1 MVGTKWYKC
10 DLHLHTPASKC
21 FHDRETVTF
30 EQWVQEAIDKG
41 LNCVAVTDHNS
52 AEWVELIQAEAEKKG
67 LNIFPGVELTCSEAK
82 VHILVLFE
90 IGTKRRTIEDFI
102 TLCRI
107 DSAKFGEQDAH
118 SPLSVDEVI
127 TEATGKNAIC
137 IPAHIDEY
145 AGIGQVAHG
154 LREKLFESD
163 CFLGVQVVHK
173 EFLVEEG
180 KYKKQEALIS
190 INKYRGATDEE
201 ITSGK
206 LKVSEEK
213 LKEWRSPVQQS
224 LKHGKAILTFSDNPH
239 SEFNSKHGLWGM
251 GRRYT
256 WIKMDQQPSLESLRQ
271 AMLLHQFRIKNDF
284 DCPDQPYSIPDTWIQ
299 SITIKETELSK
310 SGNDVLINF
319 NPQMNTII
327 GGRGSGKSSI
337 LQFLRGVFEKENEI
351 DTLTTIKTEFSNF
364 FKVKDKKK
372 QGVLKAAC
380 SIEILINR
388 RGELFKILFTQ
399 ETPIKHKT
407 QILKFNEI
415 SGNYD
420 DEQNLSFMKILDFDI
435 FSQKQI
441 YEIANNLNS
450 LRDRIDVSSADI
462 LKQQDVLENKKAEYI
477 KQSSAIRALKLKV
490 SKKDV
495 LKSEIQDIESKI
507 NKVKEIGIESELKKI
522 QEFNSDSTQFKN
534 FGISIESEQGQ
545 FDTLTESV
553 RRLKLKPES
562 YTESTRVLLEGLI
575 NNVNSE
581 IEKIAV
587 SLEKSKNDFVK
598 LNTLLETELSTNQW
612 STDKKETE
620 ESFEKKKETLIEQG
634 IVKIEEIEADIKLL
648 ATKKSELETIEKIE
662 TEITEKETALA
673 RIKEL
678 YIAERLKLS
687 NVRKEFLE
695 GLLYDGKVRA
705 KVNGCKDFENL
716 EEQIRLVLNSPE
728 SFDKDVATMIEYW
741 SGTDVK
747 RANKGVF
754 DIIAGIHNGTNAGA
768 DFDKRF
774 ITKVKG
780 LNGEQ
785 LDSCDL
791 MFPEDVIQLEYKTNA
806 GVWKAL
812 SNASAGQKTA
822 AILTL
827 ILAEG
832 NKPLILDQP
841 EDDLDNYL
849 IYDLVVDQLR
859 KSKES
864 RQIITVTHN
873 ANIPVNGDSEVIIV
887 MDSETKHL
895 SAKLIGTIEDDEIKK
910 AVCSIMEGGTD
921 AFNMRS
927 KRYQNVKTNG

>member
-21 FHDRETVTF
+21 FQDRETVTP
-30 EQWVQEAIDKG
+30 EHWVQEAIDKG
-41 LNCVAVTDHNS
+41 LTCVAVTDHNS
-52 AEWVELIQAEAEKKG
+52 AEWVELIQAEAAKKG
-67 LNIFPGVELTCSEAK
+67 LNVFPGVELTCSEAK

-90 IGTKRRTIEDFI
+90 IGTNRRTIEDFI

-127 TEATGKNAIC
+127 TEATGKNALC

-154 LREKLFESD
+154 LREKLFQSD
-163 CFLGVQVVHK
+163 IFLGVQVVHK

-190 INKYRGATDEE
+190 INKFRGATDEE

-213 LKEWRSPVQQS
+213 VKEWRSPVQQS
-224 LKHGKAILTFSDNPH
+224 LKHSKAILTFSDNPH

-351 DTLTTIKTEFSNF
+351 DSLTTIKTEFSNF

-380 SIEILINR
+380 SIEILLNR
-388 RGELFKILFTQ
+388 RGELFKVLFTQ
-399 ETPIKHKT
+399 ETPSKHKT
-407 QILKFNEI
+407 QILKFNEL

-450 LRDRIDVSSADI
+450 LRERIDVSSADI

-477 KQSSAIRALKLKV
+477 KQSSAIRVLKLKV

-495 LKSEIQDIESKI
+495 LKSEIQDIDSKI
-507 NKVKEIGIESELKKI
+507 NKVKEIGIEGELKKI
-522 QEFNSDSTQFKN
+522 QEFNSDNTQFKN
-534 FGISIESEQGQ
+534 FGDGIESEQGQ
-545 FDTLTESV
+545 FDSLTESV
-553 RRLKLKPES
+553 RGLKLKPEA
-562 YTESTRVLLEGLI
+562 YTESSRVLLEDLI
-575 NNVNSE
+575 NNVNIE

-587 SLEKSKNDFVK
+587 SLEKSKTDFVN
-598 LNTLLETELSTNQW
+598 LNTLLSTQLVANKW

-620 ESFEKKKETLIEQG
+620 ESFEKKKEKLIEQG

-648 ATKKSELETIEKIE
+648 ATKKSELESIEKIE
-662 TEITEKETALA
+662 TEIAEKETALA
-673 RIKEL
+673 SIKEL
-678 YIAERLKLS
+678 YIFERLKLS

-716 EEQIRLVLNSPE
+716 EEQIRLVLSSPE

-754 DIIAGIHNGTNAGA
+754 DIIVGIHNGTNAGA

-791 MFPEDVIQLEYKTNA
+791 MFPEDVIQLEYKTDA

-827 ILAEG
+827 ILSEG

-895 SAKLIGTIEDDEIKK
+895 SPKLIGTIEDDEIKK

>member
-21 FHDRETVTF
+21 FEDKSVTA
-30 EQWVQEAIDKG
+30 EQWVKEAIDKG

-52 AEWVELIQAEAEKKG
+52 AEWVELIQEEATKKS
-67 LNIFPGVELTCSEAK
+67 LNVFPGVELTCSEAK

-90 IGTKRRTIEDFI
+90 MGTSRRTIEDFI

-107 DSAKFGEQDAH
+107 DNEKFGEQDAH
-118 SPLSVDEVI
+118 SSLTVEEVI
-127 TEATGKNAIC
+127 KEAQGKNAIC

-145 AGIGQVAHG
+145 AGLGQVAHG
-154 LREKLFESD
+154 IREKLFQND
-163 CFLGVQVVHK
+163 GFLGVQVVHK
-173 EFLVEEG
+173 EFLLEDS
-180 KYKKQEALIS
+180 KYKKQDALIS
-190 INKYRGATDEE
+190 VNKYRGATDDD
-201 ITSGK
+201 ITNGK

-213 LKEWRSPVQQS
+213 LKEWRSPVTQS
-224 LKHGKAILTFSDNPH
+224 LKYEKAILTFSDNPH

-251 GRRYT
+251 GRRFT
-256 WIKMDQQPSLESLRQ
+256 WIKMDQKPSLESLRQ
-271 AMLLHQFRIKNDF
+271 ALLLHQFRIKNDF

-310 SGNDVLINF
+310 TGNDVLIDF

-351 DTLTTIKTEFSNF
+351 DSLTTIKSEFTNF

-380 SIEILINR
+380 SIEIVLNR
-388 RGELFKILFTQ
+388 RGELFKVLFIQ
-399 ETPIKHKT
+399 ETPSKFRREIF
-407 QILKFNEI
+407 KFNDAT
-415 SGNYD
+415 GAFD
-420 DEQNLSFMKILDFDI
+420 DAQELSFMKILDFGI

-450 LRDRIDVSSADI
+450 LREWIDESSPEVLA
-462 LKQQDVLENKKAEYI
+462 QQDVLKGKKAEYV

-490 SKKDV
+490 SKKGI

-522 QEFNSDSTQFKN
+522 QEFTSDKTQFKS
-534 FGISIESEQGQ
+534 FGNGIETEQGQ

-553 RRLKLKPES
+553 RALKLKSELFS
-562 YTESTRVLLEGLI
+562 ESTREKLESLI
-575 NNVNSE
+575 TKVNSE
-581 IEKIAV
+581 LEKVAISV
-587 SLEKSKNDFVK
+587 EKSKADFVK
-598 LNTLLETELSTNQW
+598 LNTLLETELGANQW
-612 STDKKETE
+612 TVDKKETE
-620 ESFEKKKETLIEQG
+620 DSFEKKKQALTEQG
-634 IVKIEEIEADIKLL
+634 VVKIEEIEADINLL
-648 ATKKSELETIEKIE
+648 GTKKGELDSIEKIE
-662 TEITEKETALA
+662 VEIKEKETALA
-673 RIKEL
+673 KTKEL
-678 YIAERLKLS
+678 FITERLKLS
-687 NVRKEFLE
+687 TVRKGFLE
-695 GLLYDGKVRA
+695 SLLTDGKVKA
-705 KVNGCKDFENL
+705 KVNDCKDYENL
-716 EEQIRLVLNSPE
+716 EEQIRSGLSSPD
-728 SFDKDVATMIEYW
+728 SFDKDVATLIEYW
-741 SGTDVK
+741 SGADVK

-754 DIIAGIHNGTNAGA
+754 DIVGGIHDGTNTGV

-774 ITKVKG
+774 CSKIRT

-785 LDSCDL
+785 LDSFDL
-791 MFPEDVIQLEYKTNA
+791 MFPEDIIQLEYKTNA

-827 ILAEG
+827 ILSEG

-895 SAKLIGTIEDDEIKK
+895 SPKLIGTIEDDEIKK

>member
-21 FHDRETVTF
+21 FQDRETVTP

-41 LNCVAVTDHNS
+41 LTCVAVTDHNS
-52 AEWVELIQAEAEKKG
+52 AEWVELIQAEAAKKG
-67 LNIFPGVELTCSEAK
+67 LNVFPGVELTCSEAK
-82 VHILVLFE
+82 VHILILFE
-90 IGTKRRTIEDFI
+90 IGTNRRTIEDFI

-127 TEATGKNAIC
+127 TEATGKNALC

-154 LREKLFESD
+154 LREKLFQSD
-163 CFLGVQVVHK
+163 IFLGVQVVHK

-190 INKYRGATDEE
+190 INKYRGATEEE

-224 LKHGKAILTFSDNPH
+224 LKHSKAILTFSDNPH

-284 DCPDQPYSIPDTWIQ
+284 DCSDQPYSIPDTWIQ

-337 LQFLRGVFEKENEI
+337 LQFLRGVFEKEDEI

-388 RGELFKILFTQ
+388 RGELFKVLFTQ

-415 SGNYD
+415 SGKYD

-490 SKKDV
+490 SRKDV
-495 LKSEIQDIESKI
+495 LKSEIQDIDSKI
-507 NKVKEIGIESELKKI
+507 NKVKEIGIEGELKKI

-534 FGISIESEQGQ
+534 FIDGIESEQGQ
-545 FDTLTESV
+545 FDSLTEAV
-553 RRLKLKPES
+553 RRLKLKPEA
-562 YTESTRVLLEGLI
+562 YTESSKIILEGLI

-587 SLEKSKNDFVK
+587 SLEKAKTDFVK
-598 LNTLLETELSTNQW
+598 LNSLLETELSANKW
-612 STDKKETE
+612 STDKRETE

-634 IVKIEEIEADIKLL
+634 IIKIEEIEADIKLL
-648 ATKKSELETIEKIE
+648 AIKKSELESIEKIE
-662 TEITEKETALA
+662 TEIAEKETALA
-673 RIKEL
+673 SIKEF

-716 EEQIRLVLNSPE
+716 EEQIRLVLSSPE

-754 DIIAGIHNGTNAGA
+754 DIIVGIHNGTNAGA

-827 ILAEG
+827 ILSEG

-895 SAKLIGTIEDDEIKK
+895 SPKLIGTIEDEEIKK

>member
-21 FHDRETVTF
+21 FQDRETVTP

-41 LNCVAVTDHNS
+41 LTCVAVTDHNS
-52 AEWVELIQAEAEKKG
+52 AEWVELIQAEAAKKG
-67 LNIFPGVELTCSEAK
+67 LNVFPGVELTCSEAK
-82 VHILVLFE
+82 VHILILFE
-90 IGTKRRTIEDFI
+90 IGTNRRTIEDFI

-127 TEATGKNAIC
+127 TEATDKNALC

-154 LREKLFESD
+154 LREKLFQSD
-163 CFLGVQVVHK
+163 IFLGVQVVHK

-190 INKYRGATDEE
+190 INKYSGSTDEE
-201 ITSGK
+201 IISGK
-206 LKVSEEK
+206 LKISEEK
-213 LKEWRSPVQQS
+213 LKDWRSPVQQS
-224 LKHGKAILTFSDNPH
+224 LKYRKAILTFSDNPH

-256 WIKMDQQPSLESLRQ
+256 WIKLDQQPSLESLRQ

-284 DCPDQPYSIPDTWIQ
+284 DCPDQPYTIPATWIQ

-351 DTLTTIKTEFSNF
+351 DSLTTIKTEFSNF

-380 SIEILINR
+380 SVEIILNR
-388 RGELFKILFTQ
+388 RGELFKVLFNQ
-399 ETPIKHKT
+399 ETPSKHKT
-407 QILKFNEI
+407 QIFKFNEV

-450 LRDRIDVSSADI
+450 LRERIDVSSAEI
-462 LKQQDVLENKKAEYI
+462 LKQQEVLENKKAEYI
-477 KQSSAIRALKLKV
+477 KQSSAIRVLKLKV

-495 LKSEIQDIESKI
+495 LKSEIQDIDSKI

-522 QEFNSDSTQFKN
+522 QEFNSDTTQFKN
-534 FGISIESEQGQ
+534 FGSIIESEQGQ
-545 FDTLTESV
+545 FDTLTVSV
-553 RRLKLKPES
+553 RGLKLKPDTYAES
-562 YTESTRVLLEGLI
+562 SRVLLDGLI

-581 IEKIAV
+581 IEKVAV
-587 SLEKSKNDFVK
+587 SLEKSKADFVN
-598 LNTLLETELSTNQW
+598 LNTLLSTELVANKWT
-612 STDKKETE
+612 TDKKETE
-620 ESFEKKKETLIEQG
+620 ESFEKKKEKLIKQG

-648 ATKKSELETIEKIE
+648 GTKKSELESSEKIE
-662 TEITEKETALA
+662 TEIAEKETALA
-673 RIKEL
+673 SIKVL
-678 YIAERLKLS
+678 YITERLKLS

-716 EEQIRLVLNSPE
+716 EEQIRLVLSSPD

-741 SGTDVK
+741 SGTDIK

-754 DIIAGIHNGTNAGA
+754 DIIVGIHNGTNAGA

-827 ILAEG
+827 ILSEG

-895 SAKLIGTIEDDEIKK
+895 SPKLIGSIEDDEIKK

-921 AFNMRS
+921 AFNMRF
-927 KRYQNVKTNG
+927 KRYQNVKTHG

>member
-21 FHDRETVTF
+21 FQDRETVTP

-41 LNCVAVTDHNS
+41 LTCVAVTDHNS
-52 AEWVELIQAEAEKKG
+52 AEWVELIQAEAAKKG
-67 LNIFPGVELTCSEAK
+67 LNVFPGVELTCSEAK

-90 IGTKRRTIEDFI
+90 IGTNRRTIEDFI
-102 TLCRI
+102 ILCRI

-127 TEATGKNAIC
+127 TEATGKNALC

-154 LREKLFESD
+154 LREKLFQSD
-163 CFLGVQVVHK
+163 IFLGVQVVHK

-190 INKYRGATDEE
+190 INKFRGATDEE
-201 ITSGK
+201 TSSGK

-213 LKEWRSPVQQS
+213 VKEWRSPVQQS
-224 LKHGKAILTFSDNPH
+224 LKHSKAILTFSDNPH

-319 NPQMNTII
+319 SPQMNTII

-351 DTLTTIKTEFSNF
+351 DSLTTIKTEFSNF

-380 SIEILINR
+380 SIEILLNR
-388 RGELFKILFTQ
+388 RGELFKVLFSQ
-399 ETPIKHKT
+399 ETPSKQKT
-407 QILKFNEI
+407 QILKFNEL
-415 SGNYD
+415 SCSYD

-450 LRDRIDVSSADI
+450 LREKIDDSSADI

-477 KQSSAIRALKLKV
+477 KQSSAIRVLKLKV

-495 LKSEIQDIESKI
+495 LKSEIQDIDSKI
-507 NKVKEIGIESELKKI
+507 NKVKEIGIEGELKKI
-522 QEFNSDSTQFKN
+522 QEFNSDNTQFKN
-534 FGISIESEQGQ
+534 FGAGIESEQGQ
-545 FDTLTESV
+545 FDSLTESV
-553 RRLKLKPES
+553 RGFKLKPEA
-562 YTESTRVLLEGLI
+562 YTESSRVLLEDLI

-587 SLEKSKNDFVK
+587 SLEKSKTDFVN
-598 LNTLLETELSTNQW
+598 LNTLLSTQLVANKW
-612 STDKKETE
+612 TTDKKETE
-620 ESFEKKKETLIEQG
+620 ESFEKKKEKLIEQG
-634 IVKIEEIEADIKLL
+634 VVKIEEIEADIKLL
-648 ATKKSELETIEKIE
+648 AAKKSELESIEKIE
-662 TEITEKETALA
+662 TEIAEKETALA
-673 RIKEL
+673 SIKEL
-678 YIAERLKLS
+678 YISERLKLS

-695 GLLYDGKVRA
+695 SLLYDGKVRA

-716 EEQIRLVLNSPE
+716 EEQIRLVLSSPE

-754 DIIAGIHNGTNAGA
+754 DIIVGIHNGTNAGA

-774 ITKVKG
+774 IAKVKG

-785 LDSCDL
+785 LDSFDL

-827 ILAEG
+827 ILSEG

-873 ANIPVNGDSEVIIV
+873 ANIPINGDSEVIIV

-895 SAKLIGTIEDDEIKK
+895 SPKLIGTIEDDEIKK

-927 KRYQNVKTNG
+927 KRYQKVKTNG